1 VTSGLLA
8 ASVPRSR
15 IPSERRAQNCK
26 QREEDNQAHKKYLF
40 ENLDHGFRLAVLD
53 LTSPPELIRKP
64 EIHEKANSPGL
75 LDRSGPLRAENSGPG
90 SWTRRSRS
98 GRRAARVGQ
107 APVVVLAGVRATG
120 TGEVRVE
127 PSARLLERVRAD
139 EPV

>member
-8 ASVPRSR
+8 ASEPRSR

-64 EIHEKANSPGL
+64 EIHQKANSPGL
-75 LDRSGPLRAENSGPG
+75 LDRSGP
-90 SWTRRSRS
+90 S
-98 GRRAARVGQ
+98 GRRTAAPAPGHVG
-107 APVVVLAGVRATG
+107 AAWGGERLA
-120 TGEVRVE
+120 
-127 PSARLLERVRAD
+127 SAKRRSSS
-139 EPV
+139 